1 MKTDDAKTM
10 IGKAAKASTSPFGNR
25 SPMATGSASTPKT
38 NCAPTL
44 VNSRNRVT
52 TAASEENSA

>member
-10 IGKAAKASTSPFGNR
+10 MGKAEKASTRPLGNR
-25 SPMATGSASTPKT
+25 SPIATGSASTPKT

-44 VNSRNRVT
+44 VNSRKRVT
-52 TAASEENSA
+52 TAASPENRA